1 MRQNRL
7 TMLLAVASVICVTAS
22 VGHAQAKVTTS
33 AGDVATLSQKHVVH
47 HLIVGDSLELE
58 AAQLAASRSQNAAVK
73 DLANAIA
80 TDNRTHLE
88 NLRKLASKS
97 DLGREANPADTGAAS
112 SYAQLQAAG
121 ADASFDQTFVN
132 GQIENHTREI
142 AALKALRASVTD
154 NDLQQDIDAALPVI
168 ERHLEQAKQ
177 VAAGL
182 ATPANNAAAKK
193 PPTDSAPA
201 DKAADKPAA
210 DKPAADKP
218 AADKPAAEKP
228 AADKAAT
235 DKPADAK
242 PADTKPADTKPA
254 DIKPAG
260 AKPDSTAKKP
270 LPSKPP
276 TR

>member
-73 DLANAIA
+73 DFANAIA

-88 NLRKLASKS
+88 NLRKLANKS
-97 DLGREANPADTGAAS
+97 DLGREASPADTGAAS

-121 ADASFDQTFVN
+121 ADAAFDQAFVN
-132 GQIENHTREI
+132 SQIENHTREI
-142 AALKALRASVTD
+142 AALKSLRASVTD
-154 NDLQQDIDAALPVI
+154 SDLQQDIDAALPVI

-182 ATPANNAAAKK
+182 AAPASNAAAKK
-193 PPTDSAPA
+193 PPTDSA
-201 DKAADKPAA
+201 AATAPTDKPAA
-210 DKPAADKP
+210 DKA
-218 AADKPAAEKP
+218 AAEKP

-235 DKPADAK
+235 DKPADVK

-260 AKPDSTAKKP
+260 AKPDSAAKKP
-270 LPSKPP
+270 LPAKPP

>member
-7 TMLLAVASVICVTAS
+7 TMLLAVASAICVTAS

-33 AGDVATLSQKHVVH
+33 AGDVATLSQKHVVN

-80 TDNRTHLE
+80 TDNRAHLE

-97 DLGREANPADTGAAS
+97 DLGREANPADTGATS
-112 SYAQLQAAG
+112 SYAQLQTAG
-121 ADASFDQTFVN
+121 ADAAFDQAFVN
-132 GQIENHTREI
+132 SQIDNHTREI
-142 AALKALRASVTD
+142 ASLKALRASVTD

-182 ATPANNAAAKK
+182 AAPANNGAAKK
-193 PPTDSAPA
+193 PPTDSAAANAPA
-201 DKAADKPAA
+201 DKAADKSP
-210 DKPAADKP
+210 
-218 AADKPAAEKP
+218 AEKP

-235 DKPADAK
+235 DKPADVK
-242 PADTKPADTKPA
+242 SADTKPADTKPA

-260 AKPDSTAKKP
+260 AKPDSAAKKP
-270 LPSKPP
+270 LPPKPP